1 MKFCTEGGVHNFPT
15 SSPTP
20 ILVTMG
26 SGGWGI
32 AVGGRISHFSIDSH
46 CCPQNTLALTYMILF
61 TEVGEAGSEQGVT
74 YMILFTEVGEVE
86 VCNFDA
92 CTRRHCVV
100 EQS

>member
-1 MKFCTEGGVHNFPT
+1 
-15 SSPTP
+15 
-20 ILVTMG
+20 
-26 SGGWGI
+26 
-32 AVGGRISHFSIDSH
+32 
-46 CCPQNTLALTYMILF
+46 MILF

-74 YMILFTEVGEVE
+74 YVILFTEVGEVE